1 MKLLRYGMLFVYK
14 FGSAVALLCVL
25 EKTLFF
31 YASRMRIALSNTS
44 IIGVLLLVR
53 IACIFAQFYDG
64 SEEQVEEIGEVG
76 MYEEDL
82 PEGLSGLSSSTDFS
96 NVYSNEYFPAVAVA
110 SFTGPN
116 IVGEFSFSQD
126 TKGEVVATGAFHKG
140 LKQDV
145 KYKFSFYSGT
155 SCEELGEV
163 VVEHEFSSMH
173 ALYQGATAPIQ
184 EAIPDIHLTGEDGF
198 IGTPWVLSDNKRSL
212 ACVVLKGPETE

>member
-1 MKLLRYGMLFVYK
+1 
-14 FGSAVALLCVL
+14 
-25 EKTLFF
+25 
-31 YASRMRIALSNTS
+31 MRIALSNTS
-44 IIGVLLLVR
+44 IIAALLLVR
-53 IACIFAQFYDG
+53 ITGIFAQSFDG
-64 SEEQVEEIGEVG
+64 GEEEVG
-76 MYEEDL
+76 EDVGEEGMYDEDL
-82 PEGLSGLSSSTDFS
+82 PDNLSGINSNSNDLS

-163 VVEHEFSSMH
+163 MMEHEFASMH
-173 ALYQGATAPIQ
+173 ALHQGATAPIQ